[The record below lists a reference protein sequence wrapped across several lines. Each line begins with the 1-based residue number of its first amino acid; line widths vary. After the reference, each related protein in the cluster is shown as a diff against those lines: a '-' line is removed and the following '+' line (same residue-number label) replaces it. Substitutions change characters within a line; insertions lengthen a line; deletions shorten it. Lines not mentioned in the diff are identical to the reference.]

1 MFTKNAITLAAVVFI
16 ATASTGVLAWGDREQ
31 GILTGIVGA
40 VVINEVLSNHAS
52 RGVVYPDAYQYGGR
66 SNGRFPEFRCNGSEI
81 DCAYE
86 RGVYDRKRQ
95 EWEDIKREAYEC
107 GRYPGRCR

>member
-1 MFTKNAITLAAVVFI
+1 MFMRKLITLAAIVSSLTVS
-16 ATASTGVLAWGDREQ
+16 ASVHAWGDREQ

-40 VVINEVLSNHAS
+40 VVIKEVFGHYAGDDTN
-52 RGVVYPDAYQYGGR
+52 YPTQYYTSGN
-66 SNGRFPEFRCNGSEI
+66 NGRFPEFRCSGSEV

-95 EWEDIKREAYEC
+95 EWEEMKQEAYEC
-107 GRYPGRCR
+107 GRYPSRCR